1 MRKSLHFLLALTL
14 LLFTSVSALAQQ
26 GPPPP
31 PPPPATDYSPKNW
44 IKFSSTEGRF
54 EILFPDTP
62 KESITPKD
70 VPEGKQLIYLI
81 GYESFITYSVLFTE
95 CPPSVN
101 FQSDFKRLFDI
112 VEEGYLSDYA
122 QFNPRIVKK
131 EEIAVDGN
139 PGRFIQTELGAEG
152 MLRSRLLAV
161 KNRFYQILVI
171 TPRYRPN
178 TMGAE
183 KDYEE
188 IAMSFLN
195 SFKLTKQ

>member
-31 PPPPATDYSPKNW
+31 PPPPAYDYSPKMW
-44 IKFSSTEGRF
+44 KEFTSLEGRF
-54 EILFPDTP
+54 KILFPDTP
-62 KESITPKD
+62 KESSTPKD
-70 VPEGKQLIYLI
+70 IPEGKQLIHIVTYQ
-81 GYESFITYSVLFTE
+81 SFISYSVMFTDY
-95 CPPSVN
+95 PQRVDTPSEG
-101 FQSDFKRLFDI
+101 KKYFDI
-112 VEEGYLSDYA
+112 VQEVFLSGVA
-122 QFNPRIVKK
+122 QFTPRIVKQ
-131 EEIAVDGN
+131 EETVVDTH
-139 PGRFIQTELGAEG
+139 PGRFIQVELGEKG
-152 MLRSRLLAV
+152 MLRGRMVAV
-161 KNRFYQILVI
+161 KNRLYQIIVI

-183 KDYEE
+183 NDYEE